1 MEENKLKI
9 KYNVKLLKWTLTIFF
24 LLGNLLFCA
33 YEKEDMVQFLCFG
46 IVINFLAIFSFVI
59 LSIFP
64 RIYFV
69 FDENGCSYQDS
80 KGNEKDYV
88 SWDNVK
94 KLSYIYVMG
103 VYPEGLEIEYKPE
116 FKNRWIS
123 IAISPKQAR
132 LVYNTFPKVK
142 ELIDKRAL

>member
-9 KYNVKLLKWTLTIFF
+9 KCNVKLLKWTLTIFF

-33 YEKEDMVQFLCFG
+33 YEKEDMIQFLCFG

-69 FDENGCSYQDS
+69 FDENGCSYQDR
-80 KGNEKDYV
+80 KGNEKNYIA
-88 SWDNVK
+88 WDNVK
-94 KLSYIYVMG
+94 SLYYSYALGII
-103 VYPEGLEIEYKPE
+103 PEGLDFE
-116 FKNRWIS
+116 FKQGYENRWIGLAVTS
-123 IAISPKQAR
+123 KQVKLISD
-132 LVYNTFPKVK
+132 TFPKVK
-142 ELIDKRAL
+142 ELINKRAL